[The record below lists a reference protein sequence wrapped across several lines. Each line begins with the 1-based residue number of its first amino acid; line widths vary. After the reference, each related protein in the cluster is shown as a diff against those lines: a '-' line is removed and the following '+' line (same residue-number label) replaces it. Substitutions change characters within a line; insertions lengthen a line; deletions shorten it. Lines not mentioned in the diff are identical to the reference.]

1 MISIMPALAGSELW
15 PNQSFYIEVSDC
27 LCRRTQELILSN
39 KLQLS
44 QFIHVG
50 RLEARSP
57 VPLLQNV

>member
-1 MISIMPALAGSELW
+1 MSSGLIKASTSKFQIALAKEH
-15 PNQSFYIEVSDC
+15 E
-27 LCRRTQELILSN
+27 ELILSN